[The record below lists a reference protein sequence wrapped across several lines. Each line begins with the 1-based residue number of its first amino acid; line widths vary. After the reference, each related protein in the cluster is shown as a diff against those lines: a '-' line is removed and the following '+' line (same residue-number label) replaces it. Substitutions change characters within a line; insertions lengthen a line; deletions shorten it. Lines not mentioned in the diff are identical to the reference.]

1 MKNLNGVKEFIYVP
15 ARGSNGELIRFMCE
29 LINTGY
35 DFDNLSLEVKKYI
48 NEQFSKK
55 EMEVIKE
62 ALNINSGKTPHFIF
76 FNESCFNLPKAED
89 FKRELIE
96 FESESKVESISSLK
110 KQIKNCKNP
119 MQLKKLNQK
128 LNSVYKK
135 RKKGN

>member
-1 MKNLNGVKEFIYVP
+1 MSGVKEFIYVP
-15 ARGSNGELIRFMCE
+15 ARGDNGKLIRFMCE
-29 LINTGY
+29 IINTGY

-48 NEQFSKK
+48 SEQFSKK

-62 ALNINSGKTPHFIF
+62 ALNINSGKNASFYF
-76 FNESCFNLPKAED
+76 LDESCFNLPKAED
-89 FKRELIE
+89 FKREVIE
-96 FESESKVESISSLK
+96 FESEPKVESISSLK

-128 LNSVYKK
+128 LNSAYKK